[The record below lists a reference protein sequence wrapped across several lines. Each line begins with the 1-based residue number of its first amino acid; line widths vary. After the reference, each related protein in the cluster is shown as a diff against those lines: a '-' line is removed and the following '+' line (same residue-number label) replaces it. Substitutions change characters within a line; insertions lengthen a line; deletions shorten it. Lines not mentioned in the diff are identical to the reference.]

1 MVQIFERVNAAI
13 ICNKINIFVL
23 GIVQGRLSF
32 SGRKLQFFPKNPL
45 AEFATASKIGYD
57 FIEFFGER
65 KKNFKNPVWSD
76 QGIKKYIRASKKY
89 NQKIY
94 SFCDDYIINHSL
106 GSKLTLKEI
115 INTINQLQKLKI
127 KKYILPLYG
136 KSFINK
142 KNENKICANLFEIS
156 KTCKKKNIE
165 LLIESNMRPK
175 EFFKLKK
182 KIKLNNFYFL
192 YDTGNRVLL
201 KKNSVSDILK
211 FNKEIKHVHL
221 KDKNLKNKNVIIG
234 EGDVQFNFIFN
245 AFKRI
250 NYKGSFTIESQ
261 RGKVIK
267 EQATKNYIFF
277 KSLIKKYLK
286 K

>member
-1 MVQIFERVNAAI
+1 MEKA
-13 ICNKINIFVL
+13 L
-23 GIVQGRLSF
+23 L
-32 SGRKLQFFPKNPL
+32 
-45 AEFATASKIGYD
+45 
-57 FIEFFGER
+57 
-65 KKNFKNPVWSD
+65 
-76 QGIKKYIRASKKY
+76 IKKMKIKFV
-89 NQKIY
+89 KIY
-94 SFCDDYIINHSL
+94 LKFL
-106 GSKLTLKEI
+106 KLV
-115 INTINQLQKLKI
+115 
-127 KKYILPLYG
+127 
-136 KSFINK
+136 
-142 KNENKICANLFEIS
+142 
-156 KTCKKKNIE
+156 KKKNIE

-182 KIKLNNFYFL
+182 KIKVKNFYFL
-192 YDTGNRVLL
+192 FDTGNRVLL

-234 EGDVQFNFIFN
+234 EGDVQFNSIFN

-267 EQATKNYIFF
+267 DQATKNYLFF